1 MPNTKNFKVV
11 ELVGGATD
19 GVTQAN
25 NGFTDLDAAMGEFVN
40 VALTATPHVLTDAQS
55 FHAATINFTGSP
67 GSTVTVE
74 FPAGTGRSW
83 RVTNSTDDD
92 SLILLKVTGSSATP
106 LNLGPRST
114 VLVVAD
120 ETDLLDGESRV
131 YDVSSFYN
139 GVPGNG
145 EVIFKM
151 RFPRRVTFPENFL
164 GSKGVP
170 VTVATA
176 NANFDIKRNGV
187 KVGTMQFGTG
197 ASTPNFSDD
206 LGGPITF
213 VEDDVMDIQAP
224 GSADATLA
232 NFGFTFVGVRE

>member
-1 MPNTKNFKVV
+1 MPTTKNFKIV
-11 ELVGGATD
+11 ELVQGATD
-19 GVTQAN
+19 GVTQLN
-25 NGFTDLDAAMGEFVN
+25 NSLAKLDASIGEFVN
-40 VALTATPHVLTDAQS
+40 VALTSTPHVLTDTQS
-55 FHAATINFTGSP
+55 YHAGTINFTGSP
-67 GSTVTVE
+67 GADTTVE

-83 RVTNSTDDD
+83 RVINSTADG
-92 SLILLKVTGSSATP
+92 SLILLKVTGSGATP
-106 LNLGPRST
+106 LNLGPGST
-114 VLVVAD
+114 VTIMSD
-120 ETDLLDGESRV
+120 ETDILEGESRA
-131 YDVSSFYN
+131 YDISSFYN

-151 RFPRRVTFPENFL
+151 RFPRRVTFPASFA

-170 VTVATA
+170 VTTATN

-213 VEDDVMDIQAP
+213 AEDDVMDIQAP

-232 NFGFTFVGVRE
+232 NFGFTLVGTRD